1 MSWINSTL
9 DFAGIPNG
17 ASLDVLLK
25 RDPQVR
31 TFFKGKSD
39 YVQEPIPKKALEKI
53 WKRLYEMD
61 AKMAE
66 LQFTILG
73 GKIMRF
79 QNLAFHFHTGLEIY
93 SKFIMHCSGMKRA
106 SRRSIGT

>member
-73 GKIMRF
+73 GK
-79 QNLAFHFHTGLEIY
+79 
-93 SKFIMHCSGMKRA
+93 
-106 SRRSIGT
+106 